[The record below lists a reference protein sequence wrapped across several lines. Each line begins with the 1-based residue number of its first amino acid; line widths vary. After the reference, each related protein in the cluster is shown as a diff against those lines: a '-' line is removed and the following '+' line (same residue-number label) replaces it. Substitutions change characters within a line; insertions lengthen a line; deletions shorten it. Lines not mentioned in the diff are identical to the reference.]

1 MFKELTIA
9 TEISTSEHIQCGEAY
24 HVRSSLANTF
34 HTNDVRA
41 APTTL
46 TRKPRHSRLQTAI
59 RSERLISRLKMMGRG
74 RAATMDSDRVL
85 NAERMVREYPSLMQ
99 VPGDGNRK

>member
-1 MFKELTIA
+1 
-9 TEISTSEHIQCGEAY
+9 
-24 HVRSSLANTF
+24 
-34 HTNDVRA
+34 
-41 APTTL
+41 
-46 TRKPRHSRLQTAI
+46 
-59 RSERLISRLKMMGRG
+59 MMGRG